1 MVNLLEGLLGGGQQR
16 QNAENFANRYANG
29 SPYEG
34 YTGQEAAGYY
44 QQIAPQMPQ
53 DQYLAAAEQ
62 AAARMSP
69 EERMQ
74 FGQYLEQ
81 QAAQQGLSFPPGMQM
96 GMGGQQY
103 QNPGALAQM
112 MGHMHQQQPGILGQ
126 LLGGGQGGQ
135 SGGMNP
141 LAKAMLGGIAAMA
154 VKNMMSG
161 KL

>member
-16 QNAENFANRYANG
+16 QQYENFANRYAEG

-44 QQIAPQMPQ
+44 QQIAPQLPQ
-53 DQYLAAAEQ
+53 DQYMTAAEQ

-81 QAAQQGLSFPPGMQM
+81 QAQQQGIGVPQM
-96 GMGGQQY
+96 PMGSQQY
-103 QNPGALAQM
+103 QDPGALAQM
-112 MGHMHQQQPGILGQ
+112 MGHMHQQQPGMLSQI
-126 LLGGGQGGQ
+126 LGGGQ
-135 SGGMNP
+135 SSGMNP

-154 VKNMMSG
+154 VKNMLSG
-161 KL
+161 QL